1 MNIKQAK
8 DYIKQ
13 TVSLYLSKG
22 EFGEY
27 VIPVVRQRP
36 VFLLGAP
43 GVGKTA
49 IMEQIAQELNIA
61 LVSYSMTHHTRQSA
75 IGLPFIKHEEFEG
88 LEYDVTEYTMSEI
101 IASIYDTMK
110 ETGIREGILFLDE
123 INCVSETLAPSML
136 QFLQYKVFGRHQVPD
151 GWVIV
156 TAGNPPEF
164 NKAVREFDV
173 AVLDRLKVM
182 NVVADYRV
190 WKEYALDNS
199 MHPAILSFLDLK
211 RDYFYLIENTVNGR
225 AYVTARGW
233 EDLSEILKLYEGAG
247 LAVDETLIDQYI
259 RNDSVVK
266 EFAAYYELYNKYKRD
281 YHVEEILKGVVT
293 DEIIERA
300 GAASFDERLSL
311 LSMLMDRV
319 ISDIRN
325 CLVNTDYLIA
335 LNPYLK
341 QLKAKSLP
349 APELNDDDG
358 DEDVLAAM
366 LSITDK
372 INKDLRALKKASAVS
387 KEDERIKRL
396 SVRFLEEAY
405 KDALKSDEPF
415 ERVKDKYNSE
425 LALVKGRS
433 EELKKEL
440 SYLFDFAGRAFKE
453 GNEMLI
459 LVTEMTVNSYT
470 SRFIARY
477 GCDEYMKYKDEM
489 MLEER
494 TGALKEE
501 IRELVEFTD

>member
-1 MNIKQAK
+1 M
-8 DYIKQ
+8 
-13 TVSLYLSKG
+13 
-22 EFGEY
+22 
-27 VIPVVRQRP
+27 
-36 VFLLGAP
+36 
-43 GVGKTA
+43 
-49 IMEQIAQELNIA
+49 
-61 LVSYSMTHHTRQSA
+61 
-75 IGLPFIKHEEFEG
+75 
-88 LEYDVTEYTMSEI
+88 
-101 IASIYDTMK
+101 
-110 ETGIREGILFLDE
+110 
-123 INCVSETLAPSML
+123 
-136 QFLQYKVFGRHQVPD
+136 
-151 GWVIV
+151 
-156 TAGNPPEF
+156 
-164 NKAVREFDV
+164 
-173 AVLDRLKVM
+173 
-182 NVVADYRV
+182 
-190 WKEYALDNS
+190 
-199 MHPAILSFLDLK
+199 
-211 RDYFYLIENTVNGR
+211 
-225 AYVTARGW
+225 
-233 EDLSEILKLYEGAG
+233 
-247 LAVDETLIDQYI
+247 
-259 RNDSVVK
+259 
-266 EFAAYYELYNKYKRD
+266 
-281 YHVEEILKGVVT
+281 VT

-300 GAASFDERLSL
+300 RAASFDERLSL

-387 KEDERIKRL
+387 REDERIKRL

-405 KDALKSDEPF
+405 KEAIKSDEPF
-415 ERVKDKYNSE
+415 ERVRDKYNSE

-459 LVTEMTVNSYT
+459 LTTEMTVNTYT

-494 TGALKEE
+494 TSVLKDE
-501 IRELVEFTD
+501 IKELVEFTQ